1 MARQNVYMSQKIYD
15 AVRVIVDER
24 RADGASHADA
34 NMSSVCSEMLD
45 IGVRVT
51 MNLKKKEN
59 EVDENG
65 MSWEEMYKKKILE
78 DSTKTRLCIQT
89 IFQMLF
95 DLQEI
100 KSDTRYDFRQEIS
113 RMKHETDVMLDNFF
127 GNNEG

>member
-1 MARQNVYMSQKIYD
+1 MARQNVYMSQKIFD
-15 AVRVIVDER
+15 AIRDIVDER

-59 EVDENG
+59 ETDENG

-113 RMKHETDVMLDNFF
+113 RMKHETEVILESFF
-127 GNNEG
+127 ERKDD